1 MLSSNLVEELEIQNK
16 IDEKKDSRL
25 FFEGLEFEA
34 KKGEITMVI
43 GKNGSG
49 KSSLLYAILG
59 EMRVKQTASSRI
71 WINTRLAYCGQTPWL
86 INGTLKDNVV
96 MNLEYDEEKLNS
108 ALVHSALNEDVK
120 QWSEGAD

>member
-71 WINTRLAYCGQTPWL
+71 WINTGLAYCGQTPWL